1 MQHPILA
8 DGLISKDGRSLTFA
22 DNAYLFQWPGAL
34 VYGAA
39 TAIASDEQDVFERG
53 RDVTDWGRGRYRTMA
68 TQAPYVDRDRPL
80 DPDRPAPEQTPRQL
94 REQYLQ
100 PRRVAPVEVSP
111 DNPQF
116 ARGNQAAAFEARR
129 TRDKWMAQGRDIEN
143 TVLTKL
149 GIKTLAADWPEVG
162 PGGYEFTE
170 GAQWVLDALASD
182 FFDGSIIPPALV
194 DVAGP
199 RQAGALLATYL
210 NSPHAAE
217 IVRRFRDFL
226 WSSIDQR
233 IDEKIAQVRQELF
246 TWARAGQLP
255 VSRPEG
261 GIDAALTLANATTA
275 TVGIYHLA
283 NLGQALTDFKSTGN
297 AAIAGVL
304 EGLSSSQ

>member
-22 DNAYLFQWPGAL
+22 DNAYLFRWPGAL

-39 TAIASDEQDVFERG
+39 GAIATDEQIVFERPM
-53 RDVTDWGRGRYRTMA
+53 DVKDWGRRRYTGGGGR
-68 TQAPYVDRDRPL
+68 APYVDRSRPMN
-80 DPDRPAPEQTPRQL
+80 PDRPAPELTPRQL

-100 PRRVAPVEVSP
+100 PDRVAPVNLSP

-129 TRDKWMAQGRDIEN
+129 DRDNWMAQGREIEN
-143 TVLTKL
+143 SVLASLGVLTL
-149 GIKTLAADWPEVG
+149 NADWPEVAHGG
-162 PGGYEFTE
+162 PEFSE
-170 GAQWVLDALASD
+170 GAQWVLDAIASD
-182 FFDGSIIPPALV
+182 FFDGSIIPPTLV
-194 DVAGP
+194 EVAGP
-199 RQAGALLATYL
+199 RQAGALLASYL

-217 IVRRFRDFL
+217 IVRRFRDSV
-226 WSSIDQR
+226 WADIDR
-233 IDEKIAQVRQELF
+233 RLDEKIAQVRHELF

-261 GIDAALTLANATTA
+261 GLDAELTLANAVTA

-283 NLGQALTDFKSTGN
+283 NLGQALQDFKVTGN

-304 EGLSSSQ
+304 EELK

>member
-39 TAIASDEQDVFERG
+39 AAIATDEQETFERPM
-53 RDVTDWGRGRYRTMA
+53 DVTDWGRHRFTIGGERG
-68 TQAPYVDRDRPL
+68 APYVDRQPT
-80 DPDRPAPEQTPRQL
+80 DPTPAPELSPRQL
-94 REQYLQ
+94 REQFLQ
-100 PRRVAPVEVSP
+100 NGRVAPVEVSP
-111 DNPQF
+111 YNPQF

-129 TRDKWMAQGRDIEN
+129 DRDRWMAQGRDIEN
-143 TVLTKL
+143 PVLTGL
-149 GIKTLAADWPEVG
+149 GVSTLAGDWP
-162 PGGYEFTE
+162 GGSSAAEFME

-182 FFDGSIIPPALV
+182 FFDGPIIPPALV
-194 DVAGP
+194 EAAGP

-210 NSPHAAE
+210 DSPRAVE
-217 IVRRFRDFL
+217 IVRRFRL
-226 WSSIDQR
+226 TVWGSIAQR
-233 IDEKIAQVRQELF
+233 IDEKIAQVEHELN

-261 GIDAALTLANATTA
+261 GVDEALTLANAVTA

-283 NLGQALTDFKSTGN
+283 NLGRALVDFKSTGE

-304 EGLSSSQ
+304 EGLV

>member
-8 DGLISKDGRSLTFA
+8 DGLVSKDGRSLAFS
-22 DNAYLFQWPGAL
+22 DNAYLFSWPGAL
-34 VYGAA
+34 VYGAEG
-39 TAIASDEQDVFERG
+39 AIATDEQDVFENPK
-53 RDVTDWGRGRYRTMA
+53 DVTDWGRDRYRTMA

-80 DPDRPAPEQTPRQL
+80 DPNRPAPELTPRQL

-100 PRRVAPVEVSP
+100 PMRVAPVEVSP

-129 TRDKWMAQGRDIEN
+129 DRDHWMAQGRDIEN
-143 TVLTKL
+143 PVLAKL
-149 GIKTLAADWPEVG
+149 GIKTLDADWPEVDH
-162 PGGYEFTE
+162 GGHEFTE

-194 DVAGP
+194 DAAGP

-217 IVRRFRDFL
+217 IVRRFRL
-226 WSSIDQR
+226 SVWAGIDQR
-233 IDEKIAQVRQELF
+233 LDEKIAQVRQELF
-246 TWARAGQLP
+246 AWARAGQLP

-261 GIDAALTLANATTA
+261 GVDAHLTLANAVTA

-283 NLGQALTDFKSTGN
+283 NLGQALQDFKSTGN

-304 EGLSSSQ
+304 EGLH